1 MKRHIIREDDM
12 LEIYGQ
18 SLQER
23 GFKIFS
29 MSGNQQGRFW
39 YDIGTHR
46 KAPDIVAV
54 KNELI
59 LVGEGKLKSK
69 DLFAENGKGY
79 SDYQSIVYLMDTQE
93 AYDRLFQEVE
103 VSCKKVGISLPA
115 DTYIKGI
122 IVGGDPFDKLSAL
135 ITDKRVGYAYVNVN
149 TRKVYDAM

>member
-1 MKRHIIREDDM
+1 MKQRNFREDDM

-29 MSGNQQGRFW
+29 LSGNQQGRFW
-39 YDIGTHR
+39 YDIRGHR

-54 KNELI
+54 KKELI

-69 DLFAENGKGY
+69 DLFAENGKEY
-79 SDYQSIVYLMDTQE
+79 SDYQSIVYLLETQE
-93 AYDRLFQEVE
+93 ACDQLLQKIEI
-103 VSCKKVGISLPA
+103 SCKKVGIPFLT
-115 DTYIKGI
+115 DIHLKGI

-135 ITDKRVGYAYVNVN
+135 ITDKRVGYAYVDVN
-149 TRKVYDAM
+149 NRKVYDTI